1 MRISDWSSDVC
12 SSDLRI
18 VAGEGGREFV
28 HHPLTKPLG
37 YLWSGLFEEREQQP
51 TRYAPTE
58 TESEAVKDRRT
69 QIECTIKIKLLE
81 AVGAIAIVSRHVS
94 CSGFLHGLH
103 DVAA

>member
-51 TRYAPTE
+51 TRYAPPE
-58 TESEAVKDRRT
+58 TESEAVKDSRT
-69 QIECTIKIKLLE
+69 QIEFTIHIKMLRT
-81 AVGAIAIVSRHVS
+81 AVRRVGKECVNKLRSPWSAEH
-94 CSGFLHGLH
+94 
-103 DVAA
+103 

>member
-69 QIECTIKIKLLE
+69 QIECTIKIKLLRSE
-81 AVGAIAIVSRHVS
+81 ERRGGKECVSTCRS
-94 CSGFLHGLH
+94 RW
-103 DVAA
+103 ATYT